1 MWVGQTFPLQLRVSS
16 QQAVVSLKADD
27 GLNIEKLLSEYKSNL
42 QLVNLIIK
50 FKVIKFLITYY
61 FVK

>member
-1 MWVGQTFPLQLRVSS
+1 MQLRVSS